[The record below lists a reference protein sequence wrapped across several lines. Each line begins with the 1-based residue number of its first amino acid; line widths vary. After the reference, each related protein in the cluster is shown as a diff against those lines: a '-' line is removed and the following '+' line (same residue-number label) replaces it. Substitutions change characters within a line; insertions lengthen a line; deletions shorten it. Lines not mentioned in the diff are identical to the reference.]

1 MYFFLFP
8 GIDKIYLVH
17 GDNDQ
22 DQYGNIPGYH
32 YDAGH
37 AFPVAGEHLESALY
51 NSDERGTEKSESGH
65 PESFSDDLHE
75 EASEDKHSFDYDDD
89 KFYHG
94 YAEEKTIDDEDDE
107 KCAVSFSYMLHFF
120 ISRYETSLILET

>member
-1 MYFFLFP
+1 MCIFSVLS

-22 DQYGNIPGYH
+22 DQYGNIPSYH
-32 YDAGH
+32 YEAGH
-37 AFPVAGEHLESALY
+37 AFTVRSEHLESDLY
-51 NSDERGTEKSESGH
+51 YSGEKGTEKSESGH

-75 EASEDKHSFDYDDD
+75 EASEDKHTFDYDDD

-94 YAEEKTIDDEDDE
+94 YAEEKTLDDDEDD
-107 KCAVSFSYMLHFF
+107 KCAVSLSCMLHFA
-120 ISRYETSLILET
+120 LEV